1 MNHYGMIG
9 AENISTCQNCLAYL
23 ARLGPGAKKECL
35 DCYYATE
42 YGEPSIE
49 QASSL
54 TGVPFEA
61 NDENLRLKSDVPQPW
76 ARDQWQSVQQLRAMV
91 LHLNNK
97 VTEMRAKKKNIT
109 NNYEPF

>member
-1 MNHYGMIG
+1 MNHYGMIS

-54 TGVPFEA
+54 VPVEPIDSQA
-61 NDENLRLKSDVPQPW
+61 LRRQIEYSKSLLNHMTQKLEELRVKRKKTEPKQPAENSRID
-76 ARDQWQSVQQLRAMV
+76 
-91 LHLNNK
+91 
-97 VTEMRAKKKNIT
+97 IT
-109 NNYEPF
+109 NKMYPNA